1 MKRKELYP
9 FIRGKPNLIFK
20 NTIHNDGAHLRK
32 VNDIKVYDIQGESL
46 PRGAPVW
53 EAEPMIQRSITQ
65 SERYSEVYSTA
76 GKCTLI
82 VSDYLPRGE
91 PQGLKNCKPS
101 QDSCVG
107 MPEPANSNCREP
119 TGDLWEI
126 FGEGGIYGYLLT

>member
-9 FIRGKPNLIFK
+9 FIRGKPNPTFK

-101 QDSCVG
+101 QESMIC
-107 MPEPANSNCREP
+107 MSQAAKSNCQTPNDCFR
-119 TGDLWEI
+119 EI
-126 FGEGGIYGYLLT
+126 FGKGGIIHTF

>member
-65 SERYSEVYSTA
+65 SEGYSEVYSTA

-101 QDSCVG
+101 QESMICMSQAAKCSCQT
-107 MPEPANSNCREP
+107 PNDCFR
-119 TGDLWEI
+119 EI
-126 FGEGGIYGYLLT
+126 FGKGGIIHTF

>member
-1 MKRKELYP
+1 MT
-9 FIRGKPNLIFK
+9 IFK

-65 SERYSEVYSTA
+65 SGEYSEVYSTA

-101 QDSCVG
+101 QESMIC
-107 MPEPANSNCREP
+107 MSQAAKSNCQTPNDCFR
-119 TGDLWEI
+119 EI
-126 FGEGGIYGYLLT
+126 FGKGGITHTF